1 MLFIFVFFSHG
12 VVHFQLDCILN
23 ICCLIT
29 WGKGMIKLKGRS
41 AVILLLLSLVG
52 CDSSGGDLGKNNI
65 EENKTKVSQTYSNQ
79 VANDK
84 MFLVLS
90 APSIHDPYYK
100 SAFQRIVDFQINYA
114 KSILGN
120 DNVVILVDED
130 TKPFFTGKVPED
142 ILLVDDVRDIWM
154 RDFTTVNPK
163 QPVQF
168 SYTWAS
174 MSQKQSQDVQKSFS
188 RFADRYKIQRAKTD
202 LMIDGGNLVDNY
214 AGRVIT
220 TTRFMEDNELS
231 YDEAKQ
237 ELKTT
242 LGAREVAILE
252 PDEEVLA
259 HSDGMVSWVDK
270 NTLLVND
277 YSKTPSFRTTVMDEL
292 KASFPSAKIVEVPV
306 EYKTNP
312 KGQWD
317 GFESACGVN
326 LNSTVTYN
334 NIYVPTFNMPH
345 DQKALRMIKQN
356 TTKKV
361 IPINAES
368 VCPMGGSVRCL
379 TWQVTGENAVKLIT
393 AARER

>member
-1 MLFIFVFFSHG
+1 MIDRKDGRKH
-12 VVHFQLDCILN
+12 
-23 ICCLIT
+23 
-29 WGKGMIKLKGRS
+29 MIKPKSYYALI
-41 AVILLLLSLVG
+41 AFMLPFCG
-52 CDSSGGDLGKNNI
+52 CDSSGRNI
-65 EENKTKVSQTYSNQ
+65 ENNKVVEDKNKVSKTYSNQ
-79 VANDK
+79 PADDK
-84 MFLVLS
+84 MLLVLS

-100 SAFQRIVDFQINYA
+100 PAFQRIVDFQINYA

-130 TKPFFTGKVPED
+130 TKPYFTGKVPED
-142 ILLVDDVRDIWM
+142 ILLVDNVRDIWM
-154 RDFTTVNPK
+154 RDFTTVNPIK
-163 QPVQF
+163 PVQF
-168 SYTWAS
+168 IYTWAS
-174 MSQKQSQDVQKSFS
+174 MSEKQSKAVQKSFS
-188 RFADRYKIQRAKTD
+188 RFAVRYQIQRAKTD
-202 LMIDGGNLVDNY
+202 LMIDGGNLVDDY

-237 ELKTT
+237 ELKMV
-242 LGAREVAILE
+242 LGAKEVAILE

-292 KASFPSAKIVEVPV
+292 KTSFPSAKIVEVPV

-326 LNSTVTYN
+326 LNATVTHN

-345 DQKALRMIKQN
+345 DQKALSIIKQN
-356 TTKKV
+356 TSKKV

-379 TWQVTGENAVKLIT
+379 TWQVAGENAGKLIQ

>member
-1 MLFIFVFFSHG
+1 
-12 VVHFQLDCILN
+12 
-23 ICCLIT
+23 
-29 WGKGMIKLKGRS
+29 MIKLKSRY
-41 AVILLLLSLVG
+41 AITLLALSLFG
-52 CDSSGGDLGKNNI
+52 CDSSGGDLGKNNLT
-65 EENKTKVSQTYSNQ
+65 ERKTKVNQTYSNQ
-79 VANDK
+79 VAKDR
-84 MFLVLS
+84 MLLVLS

-100 SAFQRIVDFQINYA
+100 PAFQRIVDFQINYA
-114 KSILGN
+114 QSILGN

-130 TKPFFTGKVPED
+130 TKPYFTGKVPED

-154 RDFTTVNPK
+154 RDFTTVNPIK
-163 QPVQF
+163 PVQF
-168 SYTWAS
+168 TYTWAS
-174 MSQKQSQDVQKSFS
+174 MSEKQSKAVQKSFS
-188 RFADRYKIQRAKTD
+188 RFADRYQIQRAKTD
-202 LMIDGGNLVDNY
+202 LMIDGGNLVDDY

-231 YDEAKQ
+231 YNEAKQ
-237 ELKTT
+237 ELKMV
-242 LGAREVAILE
+242 LGAKEVAILE

-292 KASFPSAKIVEVPV
+292 KTSFPSAKIVEVPV

-326 LNSTVTYN
+326 LNATVTHN

-345 DQKALRMIKQN
+345 DQKALSIIKQN
-356 TTKKV
+356 TSKKV

-379 TWQVTGENAVKLIT
+379 TWQVTGENAVKLIQ
-393 AARER
+393 AARDK

>member
-1 MLFIFVFFSHG
+1 MIDRKDGRKH
-12 VVHFQLDCILN
+12 
-23 ICCLIT
+23 
-29 WGKGMIKLKGRS
+29 MIKPKSYYALI
-41 AVILLLLSLVG
+41 AFMLPFCG
-52 CDSSGGDLGKNNI
+52 CDSSGRNI
-65 EENKTKVSQTYSNQ
+65 ENNKVVEDKNKVSQTYSNQ
-79 VANDK
+79 PADDK
-84 MFLVLS
+84 MLLVLS

-100 SAFQRIVDFQINYA
+100 PAFQRIVDFQINYA
-114 KSILGN
+114 QSILGN

-130 TKPFFTGKVPED
+130 TKPYFTGKVPED

-154 RDFTTVNPK
+154 RDFTTVNPIK
-163 QPVQF
+163 PVQF
-168 SYTWAS
+168 IYTWAS
-174 MSQKQSQDVQKSFS
+174 MSEKQSKAVQKSFS
-188 RFADRYKIQRAKTD
+188 RFAGRYQIQRAKTD
-202 LMIDGGNLVDNY
+202 LMIDGGNLVDDY

-237 ELKTT
+237 ELKMV
-242 LGAREVAILE
+242 LGAKEVAILE

-259 HSDGMVSWVDK
+259 HSDGMVSWIDK

-292 KASFPSAKIVEVPV
+292 KTSFPSAKIVEVPV

-326 LNSTVTYN
+326 LNATVTHN

-345 DQKALRMIKQN
+345 DQKALSIIKQN
-356 TTKKV
+356 TSKKV

-379 TWQVTGENAVKLIT
+379 TWQVAGENAGKLIQ

>member
-1 MLFIFVFFSHG
+1 MIDRKDGRKH
-12 VVHFQLDCILN
+12 
-23 ICCLIT
+23 
-29 WGKGMIKLKGRS
+29 MIKLKRHY
-41 AVILLLLSLVG
+41 AVMALILSLFG
-52 CDSSGGDLGKNNI
+52 CDSSGRNI
-65 EENKTKVSQTYSNQ
+65 ENNKAIEDKNKVSQTYSNQ
-79 VANDK
+79 AADDK
-84 MFLVLS
+84 MLLVLS
-90 APSIHDPYYK
+90 APSVHDPYYK
-100 SAFQRIVDFQINYA
+100 SAFQRIVDFQIDYA

-130 TKPFFTGKVPED
+130 TKPYFTGKVPED

-154 RDFTTVNPK
+154 RDFTTVNPM

-168 SYTWAS
+168 TYTWAS
-174 MSQKQSQDVQKSFS
+174 MTKKQSKDVQKSFNQ
-188 RFADRYKIQRAKTD
+188 FADRYQIQRAKTD
-202 LMIDGGNLVDNY
+202 LMIDGGNLVDDY

-231 YDEAKQ
+231 HNEAKQ

-242 LGAREVAILE
+242 LGATEVAILE

-277 YSKTPSFRTTVMDEL
+277 YSKTPSFRTTVMKEL
-292 KASFPSAKIVEVPV
+292 KASFPTAKIVEVPV

-312 KGQWD
+312 KGQWE

-326 LNSTVTYN
+326 LNATVTQH

-345 DQKALRMIKQN
+345 DQKALTIIKQN
-356 TTKKV
+356 TSKKV
-361 IPINAES
+361 IPVNAES

-379 TWQVTGENAVKLIT
+379 TWQVTGGNAAKLIQ
-393 AARER
+393 AARDK

>member
-1 MLFIFVFFSHG
+1 MSKISKSVFSAIGLMLLAGCSSASDP
-12 VVHFQLDCILN
+12 QPPEKA
-23 ICCLIT
+23 
-29 WGKGMIKLKGRS
+29 GKQAGMKKFANEIS
-41 AVILLLLSLVG
+41 AQRML
-52 CDSSGGDLGKNNI
+52 
-65 EENKTKVSQTYSNQ
+65 
-79 VANDK
+79 
-84 MFLVLS
+84 LVLS
-90 APSIHDPYYK
+90 APSVHDPYYK
-100 SAFQRIVDFQINYA
+100 AAFQQIVDFQIDYA
-114 KSILGN
+114 RSILGH
-120 DNVVILVDED
+120 DNVVIIADED

-174 MSQKQSQDVQKSFS
+174 MTEKQSRQVQKSFS

-202 LMIDGGNLVDNY
+202 LMIDGGNIVDDY

-231 YDEAKQ
+231 YDDAKQ
-237 ELKTT
+237 ELKQV
-242 LGAREVAILE
+242 LGASQVAILE

-259 HSDGMVSWVDK
+259 HSDGMVSWVDE

-277 YSKTPSFRTTVMDEL
+277 YSKTPSFRTAVMDEL
-292 KASFPSAKIVEVPV
+292 RSSFPSAKIVEVPV

-312 KGQWD
+312 KGQWE

-326 LNSTVTYN
+326 LNAAVTYS

-345 DQKALRMIKQN
+345 DQAALNIIRKN
-356 TTKKV
+356 TSKKV
-361 IPINAES
+361 IPVNAEG

-379 TWQVTGENAVKLIT
+379 TWQVTGENAVKLIQ

>member
-1 MLFIFVFFSHG
+1 
-12 VVHFQLDCILN
+12 
-23 ICCLIT
+23 
-29 WGKGMIKLKGRS
+29 MIKLKSRS
-41 AVILLLLSLVG
+41 AVILLALSLVG
-52 CDSSGGDLGKNNI
+52 CDSSGGDLGKNNMV
-65 EENKTKVSQTYSNQ
+65 ENKTKMSQTYSNQ
-79 VANDK
+79 VADNK
-84 MFLVLS
+84 MLLVLS
-90 APSIHDPYYK
+90 APSIHDSYYK
-100 SAFQRIVDFQINYA
+100 LAFQRIVDFQINYA

-202 LMIDGGNLVDNY
+202 LMIDGGNLVDDY
-214 AGRVIT
+214 AGRIIT

-237 ELKTT
+237 ELKTA

-252 PDEEVLA
+252 PDEKVLA

-277 YSKTPSFRTTVMDEL
+277 YSKIPSFRTVVMDEL

-345 DQKALRMIKQN
+345 DQKALRIIKQN

>member
-1 MLFIFVFFSHG
+1 MG
-12 VVHFQLDCILN
+12 V
-23 ICCLIT
+23 
-29 WGKGMIKLKGRS
+29 KRMIKRKSRS
-41 AVILLLLSLVG
+41 AVILLLLSLFG

-65 EENKTKVSQTYSNQ
+65 AESKAKVSQTYSNQ
-79 VANDK
+79 VTDNK
-84 MFLVLS
+84 MLLVLS

-130 TKPFFTGKVPED
+130 TKPFFKDKVPED

-202 LMIDGGNLVDNY
+202 LLIDGGNIVDDY
-214 AGRVIT
+214 AGRIIT

-237 ELKTT
+237 ELKTV

-277 YSKTPSFRTTVMDEL
+277 YSKTPSFRTLVMDEL

-345 DQKALRMIKQN
+345 DQKALRIIKQN

-361 IPINAES
+361 IPVNAES

>member
-1 MLFIFVFFSHG
+1 M
-12 VVHFQLDCILN
+12 
-23 ICCLIT
+23 
-29 WGKGMIKLKGRS
+29 
-41 AVILLLLSLVG
+41 
-52 CDSSGGDLGKNNI
+52 
-65 EENKTKVSQTYSNQ
+65 SQTYSNQ
-79 VANDK
+79 AADDK
-84 MFLVLS
+84 MLLVLS
-90 APSIHDPYYK
+90 APSVHDPYYK
-100 SAFQRIVDFQINYA
+100 SAFQRIVDFQIDYA

-130 TKPFFTGKVPED
+130 TKPYFTGKVPED

-154 RDFTTVNPK
+154 RDFTTVNPM

-168 SYTWAS
+168 TYTWAS
-174 MSQKQSQDVQKSFS
+174 MTKKQSKDVQKSFS
-188 RFADRYKIQRAKTD
+188 QFADRYKIQRAKTD
-202 LMIDGGNLVDNY
+202 LMIDGGNLVDDY

-231 YDEAKQ
+231 YNEAKQ
-237 ELKTT
+237 ELKAT
-242 LGAREVAILE
+242 LGATEVAILE

-277 YSKTPSFRTTVMDEL
+277 YSKTPSFRTTVMKEL
-292 KASFPSAKIVEVPV
+292 KASFPTAKIVEVPV

-312 KGQWD
+312 KGQWE

-326 LNSTVTYN
+326 LNATVTHH

-345 DQKALRMIKQN
+345 DQKALTIIKQN
-356 TTKKV
+356 TSKKV
-361 IPINAES
+361 IPVNAES

-379 TWQVTGENAVKLIT
+379 TWQVTGDNAAKLIQ
-393 AARER
+393 AARDK